1 MFAAIL
7 CESGVFGLNATET
20 QGEREQAVVRG
31 PGQSFSVGSLAPV
44 WTRDPHK
51 DYLFIYLFLFLQSV
65 YFSLFVS

>member
-1 MFAAIL
+1 MNRFTDACRMLRKFFLCVFFMFAAIL

-44 WTRDPHK
+44 
-51 DYLFIYLFLFLQSV
+51 
-65 YFSLFVS
+65 